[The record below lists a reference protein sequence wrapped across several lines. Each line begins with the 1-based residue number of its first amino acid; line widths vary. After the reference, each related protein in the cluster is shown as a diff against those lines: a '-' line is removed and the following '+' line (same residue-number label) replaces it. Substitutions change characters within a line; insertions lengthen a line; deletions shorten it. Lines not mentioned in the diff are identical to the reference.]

1 MRRSFMKGKIRDTS
15 GVSNIVS
22 IIMLAGIITSL
33 LGMIFTTYLPA
44 FGKDIEAQTLNDSM
58 VSFMDMKSAVDILA
72 VRGDEG
78 TTMSSTIT
86 LGSAGGPVFGFG
98 RCSGSFRL
106 DTQGGSV
113 EVVDQT
119 GYTYGR
125 GRGTINY
132 NSRNTYV
139 DEQVITLEGGAII
152 REQLDQSVVKGA
164 PNMVLT
170 REETSGDVVLYLL
183 LSTLDGDDQSYSG
196 SGTYMI
202 SMTLLSEEI
211 YSYTITAGTT
221 LTLTVETDYN
231 TLWEDIFVHMMNDE
245 GVPAG
250 DYSTDTSVVGEFSID
265 IDNVDKLEVRT
276 SVFKLAVA

>member
-44 FGKDIEAQTLNDSM
+44 FGKDIEAQKLNDSM
-58 VSFMDMKSAVDILA
+58 ISFMDMKSAVDILA

-86 LGSAGGPVFGFG
+86 LGSVGGPVFGFG

-152 REQLDQSVVKGA
+152 REQLGQSVVKGA

-183 LSTLDGDDQSYSG
+183 LSTLEGDDQSYSG

-202 SMTLLSEEI
+202 SMTLLSEEL

-265 IDNVDKLEVRT
+265 IDNVDQLEIRT